1 MPADITDPSGIEY
14 ALESK
19 KGPSEENALA
29 LRRES
34 IRHSASHIMAEAVRS
49 IFPEAKFAIGP
60 PTEDGFYYDFQ
71 LPRALTDDDLPV
83 IEKKMAETVAADL
96 PFQRTQVSRPEAGDM
111 FRDQPF
117 KLEIIKAIKDDI
129 LGIYTH
135 GPFSD
140 LCNGP
145 HVESTGGV
153 PAFKLLSV
161 AGAYWRGD
169 ENRPCSSAST
179 APPSNLRTP
188 WTCT

>member
-19 KGPSEENALA
+19 KGPSEENAIV

-83 IEKKMAETVAADL
+83 IEKKMAETVAEDL

-111 FRDQPF
+111 FREQPF
-117 KLEIIKAIKDDI
+117 KLEIINAIKDDT

-135 GPFSD
+135 GP
-140 LCNGP
+140 
-145 HVESTGGV
+145 
-153 PAFKLLSV
+153 LLRS
-161 AGAYWRGD
+161 
-169 ENRPCSSAST
+169 
-179 APPSNLRTP
+179 LQRTP
-188 WTCT
+188 RRVHGRSARVQAVERRRGLLAR

>member
-1 MPADITDPSGIEY
+1 
-14 ALESK
+14 
-19 KGPSEENALA
+19 
-29 LRRES
+29 
-34 IRHSASHIMAEAVRS
+34 
-49 IFPEAKFAIGP
+49 
-60 PTEDGFYYDFQ
+60 
-71 LPRALTDDDLPV
+71 
-83 IEKKMAETVAADL
+83 MAETVAADL

-111 FRDQPF
+111 FREQPF
-117 KLEIIKAIKDDI
+117 KLEIINAIKDDT

-188 WTCT
+188 WTST

>member
-1 MPADITDPSGIEY
+1 
-14 ALESK
+14 
-19 KGPSEENALA
+19 
-29 LRRES
+29 
-34 IRHSASHIMAEAVRS
+34 MAEAVRS

-111 FRDQPF
+111 FQDQPF
-117 KLEIIKAIKDDI
+117 KLEIINAIKDDT

-135 GPFSD
+135 RSI
-140 LCNGP
+140 LRSLQRP

-169 ENRPCSSAST
+169 EIAPCSSAST
-179 APPSNLRTP
+179 ARPSNLRTP

>member
-19 KGPSEENALA
+19 KGPSEENVLA

-71 LPRALTDDDLPV
+71 LSRALTDDDLPV
-83 IEKKMAETVAADL
+83 IEKKMAETVGADL

-111 FRDQPF
+111 FRR
-117 KLEIIKAIKDDI
+117 
-129 LGIYTH
+129 
-135 GPFSD
+135 
-140 LCNGP
+140 
-145 HVESTGGV
+145 
-153 PAFKLLSV
+153 PAV
-161 AGAYWRGD
+161 QAGDHQRH
-169 ENRPCSSAST
+169 
-179 APPSNLRTP
+179 
-188 WTCT
+188 